1 MYKLSHSILVLCL
14 LEKRA
19 NTSITWCIWIK
30 DMRGRKI
37 TVDLQPDTLFTINF
51 SLMNIQFAN
60 RLQFDAILLCPV
72 KIYKAPF

>member
-1 MYKLSHSILVLCL
+1 
-14 LEKRA
+14 
-19 NTSITWCIWIK
+19 
-30 DMRGRKI
+30 MRGRKI